1 MWTEILNQILYN
13 AVLFVLIPAI
23 GSLFLAGIKFGLPFL
38 VLKLADSK
46 LAFVLKWIEKMV
58 KAAEQKWSE
67 PGSGEAK
74 KDFVSTIVNK
84 IVKLLKIDFTEEEV
98 DALIEA
104 SVKEMNTTVK
114 ETVQATSE
122 EIDKVKK

>member
-1 MWTEILNQILYN
+1 MWTEILNQILFN

-23 GSLFLAGIKFGLPFL
+23 GSLFLAGIKFGLPLL
-38 VLKLADSK
+38 VLKLAESK

-67 PGSGEAK
+67 PGSGESK

-84 IVKLLKIDFTEEEV
+84 VVKLLKIDFSEEEV

-104 SVKEMNTTVK
+104 SVKELNSTVK

-122 EIDKVKK
+122 EIDKVGK